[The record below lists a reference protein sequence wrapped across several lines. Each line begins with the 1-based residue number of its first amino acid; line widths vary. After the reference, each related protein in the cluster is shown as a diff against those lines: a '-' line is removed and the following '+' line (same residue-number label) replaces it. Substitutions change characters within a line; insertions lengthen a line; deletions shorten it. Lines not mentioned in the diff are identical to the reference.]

1 MSQVYFHCSGNRRVL
16 IDQCAA
22 EVDDLT
28 EAREDAGRVV
38 QLLITAPNLEDW
50 RDWALHISD
59 DFGDKIFVVPFSAVL
74 GKPCCRAW

>member
-1 MSQVYFHCSGNRRVL
+1 MTQVYFHCSGNRRVL

-28 EAREDAGRVV
+28 EAREYAGRVV

-59 DFGDKIFVVPFSAVL
+59 DLGDEIFVVPFSAVL
-74 GKPCCRAW
+74 GKPN